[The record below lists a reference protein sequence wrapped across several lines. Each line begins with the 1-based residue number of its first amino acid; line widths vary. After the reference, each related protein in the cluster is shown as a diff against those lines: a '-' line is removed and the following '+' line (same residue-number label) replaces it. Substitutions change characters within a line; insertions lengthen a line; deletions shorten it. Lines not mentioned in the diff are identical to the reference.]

1 MEIEI
6 NKIPIYYINLL
17 EHTSRKLDFLQK
29 MDAAGFDLNKIKR
42 IEAIKKEGIKNDP
55 VYVGCFYSQLEA
67 LKEALN
73 GTFPFMILE
82 DDCEINKI
90 PVNLKVPKSA
100 DAIYVGIS
108 AWGFNTQSPGNLAIL
123 NGLYVEPKNSE
134 FVKITNMLSSH
145 AILYLN
151 QNYVESL
158 IESLESN
165 ILGNEIYS
173 QSGSILKYFGG
184 NFLPCDV
191 IMANQQSKGEVYALR
206 NPIFYQGGKHQYCT
220 LFQI

>member
-1 MEIEI
+1 
-6 NKIPIYYINLL
+6 
-17 EHTSRKLDFLQK
+17 LD
-29 MDAAGFDLNKIKR
+29 KIKR

-55 VYVGCFYSQLEA
+55 VYVGCFYSQLAA
-67 LKEALN
+67 LKEALK

-82 DDCEINKI
+82 DDCQINRI
-90 PVNLKVPKSA
+90 PMNLVVPKGA
-100 DAIYVGIS
+100 DAVYVGIS
-108 AWGFNTQSPGNLAIL
+108 AWGFNSQSTGNLAVL
-123 NGLYVEPKNSE
+123 NGLQIEKKNSE

-165 ILGNEIYS
+165 ILGNGIHS

-191 IMANQQSKGEVYALR
+191 IMANQQSKGQVYALR
-206 NPIFYQGGKHQYCT
+206 NPIFYQEGKHEYCT
-220 LFQI
+220 LFKL